1 MPAYRDKRD
10 GRWRYRK
17 WVRLPSGGRIRV
29 AGTPATDTKV
39 AAESAER
46 EHIERVLH
54 PERVRATQPVVSER
68 KKEVPTLREYAEPFL
83 DGYLPGQKPGVL
95 KHKTQ
100 IVHTHL
106 VPFFGD
112 MRLDE
117 IRQSDVDAFAR
128 IELRRCARKTVNNR
142 LAVLSTLL
150 KYAHENQVIGKPT
163 LRCHVGGSKAEDA
176 PIVAVSAEDVE
187 KLVAAADAAYKVVV
201 LLAVEAGLRVGEL
214 RGAQWTDIGGG
225 EITIRRAID
234 VDGNVGPPKH
244 NKVRRVP
251 LSPRIVAALA
261 TLPKRGLWVL
271 SSDDGSFLVYRTMLK
286 AIQRLYKRAGVVVPR
301 SETGKTMP
309 FHSLRH
315 SFGTECARRGVPV
328 MTLRDLM
335 GHADASTTQ
344 RYVTVTSADKHNAI
358 ERAFGQQVG
367 NMLPKKA
374 EDPQILVEKL

>member
-17 WVRLPSGGRIRV
+17 WVRLPSGKRIRV

-54 PERVRATQPVVSER
+54 PERVRATQPAVSEH
-68 KKEVPTLREYAEPFL
+68 KKEVPTLRDYAEPFL

-106 VPFFGD
+106 IPFFGD

-117 IRQSDVDAFAR
+117 ILQSDVDAFAR

-142 LAVLSTLL
+142 LAVLSTMLR
-150 KYAHENQVIGKPT
+150 YAYENRVIGKPT

-176 PIVAVSAEDVE
+176 PIVAVSAEDVG
-187 KLVAAADAAYKVVV
+187 KLVAAADDLYRVVV

-214 RGAQWTDIGGG
+214 RGAQWTDVAGG

-261 TLPKRGLWVL
+261 ALPKRGLWVL

-286 AIQRLYKRAGVVVPR
+286 AIRRLYKRAGVVVPK
-301 SETGKTMP
+301 SETGRTMP

-315 SFGTECARRGVPV
+315 TFGSECARRGIPV

-335 GHADASTTQ
+335 GHEDVKTTQ
-344 RYVTVTSADKHNAI
+344 RYVTVTSADKRNAI

-367 NMLPKKA
+367 NTLPKEA
-374 EDPQILVEKL
+374 EDPRSSFEKL

>member
-1 MPAYRDKRD
+1 M
-10 GRWRYRK
+10 
-17 WVRLPSGGRIRV
+17 
-29 AGTPATDTKV
+29 
-39 AAESAER
+39 
-46 EHIERVLH
+46 
-54 PERVRATQPVVSER
+54 
-68 KKEVPTLREYAEPFL
+68 
-83 DGYLPGQKPGVL
+83 L

-106 VPFFGD
+106 IPFFGD

-117 IRQSDVDAFAR
+117 ILQSDVDAFAR

-142 LAVLSTLL
+142 LAVLSTMLR
-150 KYAHENQVIGKPT
+150 YAYENRVIGKPT

-187 KLVAAADAAYKVVV
+187 KLVAAADDLYRVVV

-214 RGAQWTDIGGG
+214 RGAQWTDVAGG
-225 EITIRRAID
+225 EIAIRRAID

-261 TLPKRGLWVL
+261 ALPKRGLWVL

-286 AIQRLYKRAGVVVPR
+286 AIRRLYKRAGVVVPR
-301 SETGKTMP
+301 SETGRTMP
-309 FHSLRH
+309 FHSMRH
-315 SFGTECARRGVPV
+315 TFGSECARRGIPV

-335 GHADASTTQ
+335 GHEDVKTTQ
-344 RYVTVTSADKHNAI
+344 RYIAVTSADKRNAI
-358 ERAFGQQVG
+358 KRAFGQQVG
-367 NMLPKKA
+367 NKLPRRPRIPNPPREPVVGARGFEPPTSWSQTRCATRLRYAPMIA
-374 EDPQILVEKL
+374 EGLQHRSRSHNPLPPAIDDQRCRAHAAMASTRAWGRIGLATWSWKPAWIAAWKSSARA